1 MAGRKT
7 TAKSS
12 SAANGGSNGHHPKG
26 VAGSALAQ
34 APKKTGRGKA
44 EGSRRTQPT
53 ADELGRRA
61 WEATYKNRQK
71 SRRA

>member
-1 MAGRKT
+1 MAGKRT

-12 SAANGGSNGHHPKG
+12 SATNGRSNGHRQKAEAAHT
-26 VAGSALAQ
+26 LAQ
-34 APKKTGRGKA
+34 ASKTTERGKA

-53 ADELGRRA
+53 ADELGRLA
-61 WEATYKNRQK
+61 WETTYRNRQK

>member
-1 MAGRKT
+1 MAGKKT
-7 TAKSS
+7 TAKSP
-12 SAANGGSNGHHPKG
+12 SAANGVSNGHRTKG

-44 EGSRRTQPT
+44 EGSRRTQTT
-53 ADELGRRA
+53 ADELGRLA
-61 WEATYKNRQK
+61 WETTYRNRQK

>member
-1 MAGRKT
+1 MAGKKT

-12 SAANGGSNGHHPKG
+12 SAANGRSNGHTPKA

-34 APKKTGRGKA
+34 ASKKTEQSKVA
-44 EGSRRTQPT
+44 NSRRAQPT
-53 ADELGRRA
+53 ADELGRLA
-61 WEATYKNRQK
+61 WETTYKNRQK